1 MSALQFYRS
10 VGGVLGLAVL
20 GVMLATRF
28 SSSLAVAG
36 PDSAAL
42 AQELLDALGVALRE
56 ALESVFVVA
65 FIAAALS
72 LGCAWFF
79 RVTVRPELAPG
90 DANDI
95 DGEHGEQ
102 QP

>member
-1 MSALQFYRS
+1 M
-10 VGGVLGLAVL
+10 
-20 GVMLATRF
+20 
-28 SSSLAVAG
+28 AG

-79 RVTVRPELAPG
+79 RVTVRPEPAPG

-95 DGEHGEQ
+95 AGEHGEQ